1 MKKVLA
7 WILVLAMVFAMIGC
21 SKANEAP
28 AGEPSGETQAA
39 EGAGEAKDMKVV
51 ALLSGVITDN
61 GWNQICYESVKAIS
75 DQYGTEL
82 EYIENIAVS
91 DMSGYIRMYG
101 DDGYDMVIV
110 HGSQFE
116 SNVVELAEQYPDT
129 MFCLSYGFKV
139 EDGADVNIA
148 NIPNMAYVGPINMG
162 IVIGGIMGILTE
174 TDKVVFLGGQDI
186 PAITDIVSGIAEGV
200 ALTNPDATATTD
212 YLGTLT
218 DQDKGKEVALSY
230 INQGYDVISASAN
243 SAQIGCLLAAE
254 ERGVYAIGF
263 NGDQY
268 SLAPDAIVLS
278 VMRNYPS
285 IYVDVFESILEGTWQ
300 SGMVVYDLADNGTL
314 VSDWHGWDE
323 KLPAEKVEAIETF
336 LDDLYAG
343 NLGDY

>member
-148 NIPNMAYVGPINMG
+148 DIPNMAYVGPINMG
-162 IVIGGIMGILTE
+162 IVIGGIMGILTD
-174 TDKVVFLGGQDI
+174 TDKVVFLGGTDI